1 MITQQRLKRLKV
13 QGYCNRTD
21 SEISEFSFGN
31 RFAYIICTT
40 IMLIGL
46 ITTNTTILL
55 TLMMIAFFGII
66 LPNHPFDY
74 IYNFILA
81 GRMNK
86 PKLPPRSKQLKF
98 ACTIATIGL
107 GVTVYLFFSGFLTA
121 GYILGVTLLF
131 VASLVSITDICI
143 PSIIYNFIIKVKI

>member
-1 MITQQRLKRLKV
+1 MISQQRLKRLKV

-21 SEISEFSFGN
+21 AEISEFSFGN
-31 RFAYIICTT
+31 RFAYIICSTVL
-40 IMLIGL
+40 LIGL

-55 TLMMIAFFGII
+55 TLMMIAFLGII

-81 GRMNK
+81 SKMNK
-86 PKLPPRSKQLKF
+86 PKLPPRSRQLKF

-107 GVTVYLFFSGFLTA
+107 GLTVYLFYAGYLTA
-121 GYILGVTLLF
+121 AYILGVTLLF

-143 PSIIYNFIIKVKI
+143 PSIIYNFIFKVKI

>member
-1 MITQQRLKRLKV
+1 MISQQRLKRLKV

-31 RFAYIICTT
+31 RFAYIICST
-40 IMLIGL
+40 ILLIGL

-55 TLMMIAFFGII
+55 TLMMIAFLGII

-81 GRMNK
+81 SKMNK
-86 PKLPPRSKQLKF
+86 PKLPSRSRQLKF

-107 GVTVYLFFSGFLTA
+107 GLTVYLFYAGYLTA
-121 GYILGVTLLF
+121 AYILGVTLLF

-143 PSIIYNFIIKVKI
+143 PSIIYNFIFKVKI

>member
-13 QGYCNRTD
+13 QGYCNRPD

-31 RFAYIICTT
+31 RFAYIICSS
-40 IMLIGL
+40 ILLIGL

-55 TLMMIAFFGII
+55 TLMIIAFLGII

-74 IYNFILA
+74 IYNYILA
-81 GRMNK
+81 DKMSK

-107 GVTVYLFFSGFLTA
+107 GLTVYLFNTGLLTA
-121 GYILGVTLLF
+121 GYILGSILLL
-131 VASLVSITDICI
+131 VATLVSTTDICI
-143 PSIIYNFIIKVKI
+143 PSIIYNFIFRVKI

>member
-31 RFAYIICTT
+31 KFAYIICTT

-107 GVTVYLFFSGFLTA
+107 GVTVYLFYTDFLTA
-121 GYILGVTLLF
+121 GYILGVSLLF

-143 PSIIYNFIIKVKI
+143 PSIIYNFIFKVKI